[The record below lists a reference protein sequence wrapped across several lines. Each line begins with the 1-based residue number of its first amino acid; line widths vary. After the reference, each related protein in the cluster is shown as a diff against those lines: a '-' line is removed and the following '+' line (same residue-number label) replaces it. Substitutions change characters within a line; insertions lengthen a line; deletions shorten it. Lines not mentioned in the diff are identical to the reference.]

1 MSMGSYWFTS
11 EPVSEGRISDGVFDA
26 IIAEDQKLRVPCETL
41 VTTGLAFVTGEI
53 ATSAYFDI
61 PLIVRDTIKG
71 SGYNAIPLW
80 VSTWKLAPWLPAS
93 TNSRPQ
99 SERRV
104 WS

>member
-1 MSMGSYWFTS
+1 MTMGSYLSTS
-11 EPVSEGRISDGVFDA
+11 EPVSEGQISDGVFDA
-26 IIAEDQKLRVPCETL
+26 SIAEDQTLRVACETL

-53 ATSAYFDI
+53 ATSIDVEI
-61 PLIVRDTIKG
+61 PLVVRGTIEEI
-71 SGYNAIPLW
+71 GYNAIPLW

-99 SERRV
+99 SEWRV